1 MRLAANSCNSNS
13 VAKDMITV
21 EVILFATLR
30 DKYGRRRLEVEC
42 DGTVRNLIE
51 NAARKLGHSFLVSVY
66 DIGRDKVREDL
77 IFAINGR
84 NIKDLKG
91 KIELKN
97 SDVIAIFP
105 PVAGG

>member
-1 MRLAANSCNSNS
+1 
-13 VAKDMITV
+13 MITV
-21 EVILFATLR
+21 EIILFATLR
-30 DKYGRRRLEVEC
+30 EKYDKRRLEVEC

-51 NAARKLGHSFLVSVY
+51 NAARKLGKSFLASVY
-66 DIGRDKVREDL
+66 DIDKDKVRRDL

-97 SDVIAIFP
+97 GDVIAIFP
-105 PVAGG
+105 PIAGG